1 MRISRILGGPVLF
14 CVDPDSCLVTS
25 QQERM
30 QVGGCSSALLLHARP
45 IVITAKIIVQLPGL
59 SEGFV
64 CSSRYHMVQNCQPRE
79 FLSSPVMKSL
89 SIHP

>member
-14 CVDPDSCLVTS
+14 PVGPDSCLVTS
-25 QQERM
+25 QQKRV

-45 IVITAKIIVQLPGL
+45 IVTTAKIIVQLPGL

-64 CSSRYHMVQNCQPRE
+64 CSSRYQPRE
-79 FLSSPVMKSL
+79 FLSSPVMRSL